1 MANYTYNNRHLIKD
15 GEAFIPV
22 MGEMHFSRYRA
33 DLWEESLRKMRAG
46 GVSIVSTYVFWIHH
60 EEIEGQFDWSGQRD
74 LRRFLQT
81 CKDLDIKV
89 WLRVGPFA
97 HGEARNGGIPDYIM
111 KLAKEGMDMRSN
123 DEQYMKYVR
132 RYWTEMSKQTS
143 GMMDKDGGPV
153 IGIQIENEYGHV
165 GGYTGEKGEA
175 HMRAL
180 TALAKE
186 LGMVTDIYTATGW
199 GGAVIGDCI
208 PVMGGYCEAPWA
220 QCITPLKA
228 NTNYIIS
235 HIRNDSLIAS
245 DSKVDD
251 SLTFDQDSFPY
262 LTAELGGGLQVT
274 SHRRPIATGKDTGAM
289 SLVKL
294 ASGANLLGYYMY
306 HGGSNPEGK
315 LSTLEENRAI
325 GGYNDLPTINY
336 DFNAPLRQYGGMSES
351 FKEIKLLA
359 MFLEEWGADLAPLD
373 ATIIPDDLKPEDMEH
388 IRFSYRGDDNHGYVF
403 YNNYQRMRQMNA
415 HENVVFKVP
424 LGDGSLDFP
433 AIDVESGE
441 YGFFPYN
448 MKLGDTTLISAVA
461 TPLCSLR
468 EKDGSISYVFY
479 ADRDPQFKWE
489 DASKAP
495 KITLLSREDAL
506 NAYKATFADHD
517 ELIISEGFIWQDGQ
531 AVIET
536 LYTDSESSMPFKK
549 IGDFEYEI
557 DITYPADL
565 DISKNRLDGNDMI
578 LEFDWT
584 GFSMD
589 VYAGDKKVNDYYY
602 TSQKDLLSLGY
613 LGYPTKLSCKI
624 TPLHK
629 DDYVFLEK
637 WPDFDGSIGVMN
649 NVAVKCVVRKAHE
662 S

>member
-1 MANYTYNNRHLIKD
+1 MAHYTYNRKHLIKD
-15 GEAFIPV
+15 GKAFVPV
-22 MGEMHFSRYRA
+22 MGEMHFSRYRE
-33 DLWEESLRKMRAG
+33 DLWAESLRKMRAG

-60 EEIEGQFDWSGQRD
+60 EEIEGQFDFTGQRD
-74 LRRFLQT
+74 LRKFLQT

-132 RYWTEMSKQTS
+132 RYWTEMAKQTE
-143 GMMDKDGGPV
+143 GMMDKDGGPI

-235 HIRNDSLIAS
+235 HIRNDALIAS

-251 SLTFDQDSFPY
+251 RITFDEASFPY

-274 SHRRPIATGKDTGAM
+274 SHRRPIATGSDTGAM

-315 LSTLEENRAI
+315 LTTLEENRAI

-359 MFLEEWGADLAPLD
+359 MFLSEWGEDIAPLD
-373 ATIIPDDLKPEDMEH
+373 ATIIPDNLKPEDMDH
-388 IRFSYRGDDNHGYVF
+388 IRFSYRGDDSHGYIF
-403 YNNYQRMRQMNA
+403 YNNYQRMRQMKS
-415 HENVVFKVP
+415 HKDVVFSVP
-424 LGDGSLDFP
+424 VNGQELSFP
-433 AIDVESGE
+433 AIDVASGE

-448 MKLGDTTLISAVA
+448 MKLGTATLISACA
-461 TPLCSLR
+461 TPLCSIR
-468 EKDGSISYVFY
+468 EKDGSVSYVFY
-479 ADRDPQFKWE
+479 SDKAPMFKWDDE
-489 DASKAP
+489 SKAP
-495 KITLLSREDAL
+495 KIILLSRADAL
-506 NAYKATFADHD
+506 NAYKVTHSSYD
-517 ELIISEGFIWQDGQ
+517 ELIISDGFIWQDGDT
-531 AVIET
+531 VIET
-536 LYTDSESSMPFKK
+536 TYSNMDINIPCKKLSEN
-549 IGDFEYEI
+549 EYEI
-557 DITYPADL
+557 SISYPDDIDT
-565 DISKNRLDGNDMI
+565 SKNRTDGSDMI

-589 VYAGDKKVNDYYY
+589 VFSDGKKINDYYY

-613 LGYPTKLSCKI
+613 LGYPKNITLKI
-624 TPLHK
+624 TPLKK

-637 WPDFDGSIGVMN
+637 WPEFEGNIGVLN
-649 NVAVKCVVRKAHE
+649 NIAVKIVKRSSK
-662 S
+662 